1 MNGEKNN
8 GFTLV
13 EIAIV
18 LVVAGL
24 LVGAVLKGQDMLLNA
39 QLKRVESDAAGLHI
53 AIASYQDRYR
63 QLPGDDSDAQ
73 SRFDVYASLSPND
86 VNGDGSGVISGQWDE
101 HNTDSLAAPGA
112 VESEKFFAHLR
123 AAGLIPGGS
132 YDTARPMNT
141 NDGRIGVQDGALQIS
156 GHVTV
161 FGRLDGVFLKII
173 ESRLDDGKPN
183 SGNIQAEDTTRL
195 LSPDTASLA
204 TSYQDGIQYN
214 VAFHL

>member
-1 MNGEKNN
+1 MNCKQNN

-24 LVGAVLKGQDMLLNA
+24 LVGAVLKGQDMMLNA
-39 QLKRVESDAAGLHI
+39 QLKRVESDAAGLHL
-53 AIASYQDRYR
+53 AMASYQDRYR
-63 QLPGDDSDAQ
+63 QMPGDDSDAQ
-73 SRFDVYASLSPND
+73 SRFDAYAPLSAND
-86 VNGDGSGVISGQWDE
+86 VNGDGSGVIDGLWDE
-101 HNTDSLAAPGA
+101 HNTDTLEAAGA
-112 VESEKFFAHLR
+112 AESEKFFAHLR

-156 GHVTV
+156 GHVAV
-161 FGRLDGVFLKII
+161 FGHLDGVFLKII

-183 SGNIQAEDTTRL
+183 TGRIQADDTTRL
-195 LSPDTASLA
+195 LSRGTASLA
-204 TSYQDGIQYN
+204 TSYQDGKQYN
-214 VAFHL
+214 VAFQL